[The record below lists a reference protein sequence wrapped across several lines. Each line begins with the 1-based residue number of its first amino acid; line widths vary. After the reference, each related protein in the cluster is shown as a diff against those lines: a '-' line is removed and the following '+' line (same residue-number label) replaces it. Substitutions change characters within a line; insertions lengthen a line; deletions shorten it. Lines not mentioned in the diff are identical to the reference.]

1 MCIKQKTKT
10 MKKIFT
16 TLSLFL
22 AVSATF
28 AQVCPGS
35 VTATCTPDA
44 TTPSASFKPDYTQFP
59 CVTPGVD
66 YSQSVSFKIPAS
78 VTQPQVADIDS
89 VEFVS
94 LEGLPCGLC
103 WKIDRTSKRYNK
115 NDVGCFLIQGN
126 SSDAAGQYKLTITM
140 NAWLQGSTTAVTNV
154 QTDLAG
160 LIHYVRVKDA
170 QGNCP
175 AVNTQ
180 GTNNTAATGCALNP
194 VGIETLKT
202 IKGINMM
209 PNPLTSKATV
219 SFESTVAGAY
229 TFETIDVVGKVL
241 ASSVKEVTVGANNI
255 EMNRAALPAGVYFL
269 KIANGKSASTV
280 KFVIAD

>member
-1 MCIKQKTKT
+1 
-10 MKKIFT
+10 MKKLFT
-16 TLSLFL
+16 ILSLFL
-22 AVSATF
+22 AVAAASA
-28 AQVCPGS
+28 QSCPGT
-35 VTATCTPDA
+35 VTSNCTPDP

-66 YSQSVSFKIPAS
+66 YSQSLSFKIPPS

-103 WKIDRTSKRYNK
+103 WKLDRPTKRYKK
-115 NDVGCFLIQGN
+115 NEIGCFLLQGN
-126 SSDAAGQYKLTITM
+126 SSDAAGQYKLVITM
-140 NAWLQGSTTAVTNV
+140 NAWLLGSTSPVTNV

-175 AVNTQ
+175 AVNTS
-180 GTNNTAATGCALNP
+180 GANNNAATGCALSP
-194 VGIETLKT
+194 VGIETLKS

-209 PNPLTSKATV
+209 PNPLTNKAVV
-219 SFESTVAGAY
+219 SFESTEAGVY
-229 TFETIDVVGKVL
+229 TFETIDVVGKVIT
-241 ASSVKEVTVGANNI
+241 SSAKQVTVGANNI
-255 EMNRAALPAGVYFL
+255 EMNRGALPAGVYFL

>member
-1 MCIKQKTKT
+1 
-10 MKKIFT
+10 MKKLFT

-22 AVSATF
+22 TVAAASAQ
-28 AQVCPGS
+28 ACPGT

-44 TTPSASFKPDYTQFP
+44 TTPSATFKPDYTQYP

-66 YSQSVSFKIPAS
+66 FSQPVSFKIPAS
-78 VTQPQVADIDS
+78 VTQPQAADIDS

-94 LEGLPCGLC
+94 LTGLPCGLC
-103 WKIDRTSKRYNK
+103 WKLDRTSKRYKK
-115 NDVGCFLIQGN
+115 NEVGCFLIQGN
-126 SSDAAGQYKLTITM
+126 SSDAAGQYKLAITM
-140 NAWLQGSTTAVTNV
+140 NAWLQGSTTPVTNV

-175 AVNTQ
+175 AVNT
-180 GTNNTAATGCALNP
+180 GATNNTPATGCPLNP
-194 VGIETLKT
+194 VGIETLKS
-202 IKGINMM
+202 IKGISLT
-209 PNPLTSKATV
+209 PNPLSTKAVV
-219 SFESTVAGAY
+219 SFESTEVG
-229 TFETIDVVGKVL
+229 TFTIETIDVVGKVIT
-241 ASSVKEVTVGANNI
+241 SSTKQVTVGTNNI
-255 EMNRAALPAGVYFL
+255 EMNRGTLPAGVYFL

>member
-1 MCIKQKTKT
+1 
-10 MKKIFT
+10 MKKLFT

-22 AVSATF
+22 AVAAASA
-28 AQVCPGS
+28 QSCPGT
-35 VTATCTPDA
+35 VTANCTADA
-44 TTPSASFKPDYTQFP
+44 TTASATFKPDYTQFP

-66 YSQSVSFKIPAS
+66 YSQSLSFKIPSS
-78 VTQPQVADIDS
+78 VTQPQPVDIDS

-103 WKIDRTSKRYNK
+103 WKLNKPSKRYNK
-115 NDVGCFLIQGN
+115 NEIGCFLIQGN
-126 SSDAAGQYKLTITM
+126 SSDASGQYKLTIVM
-140 NAWLQGSTTAVTNV
+140 NAWLVGSTSPNMGL

-160 LIHYVRVKDA
+160 LVHYVRVKDA

-175 AVNTQ
+175 AVNTNA
-180 GTNNTAATGCALNP
+180 TNVTPATGCALNP
-194 VGIETLKT
+194 VGIETLKS

-209 PNPLTSKATV
+209 PNPLTNRAVVT
-219 SFESTVAGAY
+219 FESTEAGTY
-229 TFETIDVVGKVL
+229 TFETIDVVGKVV
-241 ASSVKEVTVGANNI
+241 ASSTKQVTVGANHI

-269 KIANGKSASTV
+269 KIANGKSTSTV